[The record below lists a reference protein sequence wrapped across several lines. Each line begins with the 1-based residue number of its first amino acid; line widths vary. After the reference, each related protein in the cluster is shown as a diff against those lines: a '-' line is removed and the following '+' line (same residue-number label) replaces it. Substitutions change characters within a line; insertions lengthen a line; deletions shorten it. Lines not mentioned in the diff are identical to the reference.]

1 MNINQDTLILAGACA
16 AFLAACLSIMD
27 KFLSL
32 KERLATAHPRKK
44 EAEPAAQRAQAEEAP
59 HYRHRAPTKVFQV
72 SAYLL
77 VHEITVIAA
86 AGVLL
91 NYLGLVLSR
100 QLQSILYLDM
110 TGTALAAFLLGPW
123 WGMMVGLLSSSVVNW
138 LLYPEPGAALSIFPW
153 SLVNMTGGVF
163 WGLMARRAWFRKYMR
178 SARGSI
184 ISHVWYLTS
193 FGVLGGCVM
202 SIPGAFV
209 GAAVSGQTAF
219 TLSPQ
224 VAAVLD
230 RFASDWQQ
238 VLSHHLQAVFGTT
251 LGKSLGVTFVYW
263 MQNCLWY
270 IPDKT
275 MTAAIAL
282 AVLKYGF
289 PLFERELIHGGSSG
303 KPPVD
308 TRMAPLLVGLLY
320 SPSFGHLVTANLYAG
335 TRFWPLW
342 ASPWL
347 ILIAGYFFLYRRGPS
362 DSSVKQAC
370 LARAD
375 RYARVLKPIQAEPAY
390 EFCRRLTLAT
400 LIASVLFAVFL
411 PILLVD
417 FSRAAFNFFCVVYG
431 FLLAVHLVS
440 VAISQNLS
448 VARAN
453 E

>member
-1 MNINQDTLILAGACA
+1 MDQDTVIYAGAIA
-16 AFLAACLSIMD
+16 AFLAACLSIVD
-27 KFLSL
+27 KFMTL
-32 KERLATAHPRKK
+32 KERLAPPHPRRK
-44 EAEPAAQRAQAEEAP
+44 EAEQVAHRAHVEEARP
-59 HYRHRAPTKVFQV
+59 RHRAPAPTKVFQV

-77 VHEITVIAA
+77 VHELTVIVA

-110 TGTALAAFLLGPW
+110 TGTALVAFLLGPW
-123 WGMMVGLLSSSVVNW
+123 WGMMVGLLSSSVVNL

-153 SLVNMTGGVF
+153 SLVNMTGGIF
-163 WGLMARRAWFRKYMR
+163 WGLLARRAWFRKYLQ
-178 SARGSI
+178 SARGSTI
-184 ISHVWYLTS
+184 GHVWYLTT
-193 FGVLGGCVM
+193 FGILGGCVM

-209 GAAVSGQTAF
+209 GAAVSGQSAF
-219 TLSPQ
+219 ALSPQ

-230 RFASDWQQ
+230 RFASDWRQ
-238 VLSHHLQAVFGTT
+238 VLSGHLQLLFGTT
-251 LGKSLGVTFVYW
+251 LGKSLGLTFVYW

-289 PLFERELIHGGSSG
+289 PLFEQELIHGGSSG

-320 SPSFGHLVTANLYAG
+320 SPSFGTLVTAKLYAG
-335 TRFWPLW
+335 TQFWPLW
-342 ASPWL
+342 VSPWL
-347 ILIAGYFFLYRRGPS
+347 ILIAGYVFLYRRGPS
-362 DSSVKQAC
+362 ASSVKQAC
-370 LARAD
+370 LARAE
-375 RYARVLKPIQAEPAY
+375 RYARVLRPIQEEPAY

-400 LIASVLFAVFL
+400 LLASVLFAVFL

-448 VARAN
+448 VSRAA

>member
-1 MNINQDTLILAGACA
+1 MTLDQDFVIFAGALA
-16 AFLAACLSIMD
+16 AFVAACLSIVD
-27 KFLSL
+27 KFLTL
-32 KERLATAHPRKK
+32 KEKLAPTHPRKK
-44 EAEPAAQRAQAEEAP
+44 EAEPAAQRVHVEVAP
-59 HYRHRAPTKVFQV
+59 LPRHRGPVKAFQV
-72 SAYLL
+72 SSYLL
-77 VHEITVIAA
+77 VHEITVIVA
-86 AGVLL
+86 AGALL

-123 WGMMVGLLSSSVVNW
+123 WGMMVGLLSSSLVNL
-138 LLYPEPGAALSIFPW
+138 LLYPAPGGALSIFPW
-153 SLVNMTGGVF
+153 ALVNMTGGLF
-163 WGLMARRAWFRKYMR
+163 WGLMARRAWFRKYLR
-178 SARGSI
+178 SARGSTI
-184 ISHVWYLTS
+184 GHIWYLTS
-193 FGVLGGCVM
+193 FGILGGCVM

-219 TLSPQ
+219 ALSPQ
-224 VAAVLD
+224 VTAVLD
-230 RFASDWQQ
+230 RFASDWRQ
-238 VLSHHLQAVFGTT
+238 VLSDHLQLVFGTT
-251 LGKSLGVTFVYW
+251 WGKSLGLTLVYW

-289 PLFERELIHGGSSG
+289 PLFEQELIHGGASG
-303 KPPVD
+303 KPPSD

-320 SPSFGHLVTANLYAG
+320 APSFGTLVTAKLYAG
-335 TRFWPLW
+335 AQFWPLW

-347 ILIAGYFFLYRRGPS
+347 ILIAGYAFLYRHGPS
-362 DSSVKQAC
+362 ASSVKQAC

-375 RYARVLKPIQAEPAY
+375 RYARVLRPIQEEPAY

-400 LIASVLFAVFL
+400 LLASVLFAVFL

-448 VARAN
+448 VSRAGD
-453 E
+453 

>member
-1 MNINQDTLILAGACA
+1 MNIDQDTIIFAGAFA
-16 AFLAACLSIMD
+16 AFVAACLSIVD
-27 KFLSL
+27 KFFALRDRLSTA
-32 KERLATAHPRKK
+32 RLRKK
-44 EAEPAAQRAQAEEAP
+44 EAEPVAHRAQAEQAP
-59 HYRHRAPTKVFQV
+59 PGHRAPAKAFQV

-77 VHEITVIAA
+77 VHEITVVVA

-123 WGMMVGLLSSSVVNW
+123 WGMMVGLLSSSVVN
-138 LLYPEPGAALSIFPW
+138 LVLYPGPDGALSIFPW
-153 SLVNMTGGVF
+153 SIVNMTGGVF
-163 WGLMARRAWFRKYMR
+163 WGLMARRAWFRKYLR
-178 SARGSI
+178 SARGSTI
-184 ISHVWYLTS
+184 AHVWYLTS
-193 FGVLGGCVM
+193 FGILGGCVM

-209 GAAVSGQTAF
+209 SAAVSGQSALA
-219 TLSPQ
+219 LSPQ

-238 VLSHHLQAVFGTT
+238 VLSDHLQVLFGAA
-251 LGKSLGVTFVYW
+251 LGESLGRTFVYW
-263 MQNCLWY
+263 IQNCLWY

-289 PLFERELIHGGSSG
+289 PLFERELVHGGSSG

-320 SPSFGHLVTANLYAG
+320 LPSFGTLMSAELYAG
-335 TRFWPLW
+335 TQFWPLW

-347 ILIAGYFFLYRRGPS
+347 ILIAGYVFLYRRGPS
-362 DSSVKQAC
+362 DPSVRHAC
-370 LARAD
+370 LARAE
-375 RYARVLKPIQAEPAY
+375 RYARVLWPIQKEPAY

-400 LIASVLFAVFL
+400 LIASVLFTVFL

-448 VARAN
+448 VARAS

>member
-1 MNINQDTLILAGACA
+1 MNQDTVIYAGAIA
-16 AFLAACLSIMD
+16 AFLAACLSIVD
-27 KFLSL
+27 KFITL
-32 KERLATAHPRKK
+32 KERLSTAHPPRKK
-44 EAEPAAQRAQAEEAP
+44 EAEPVAQRAQAEEAP
-59 HYRHRAPTKVFQV
+59 PPRHRGPARAFQV

-77 VHEITVIAA
+77 VHEITVIVS

-123 WGMMVGLLSSSVVNW
+123 WGMLVGLLSSSVVNW

-153 SLVNMTGGVF
+153 SLVNMTGGLF

-184 ISHVWYLTS
+184 ISHVWYLAS
-193 FGVLGGCVM
+193 FGVLGACVM

-219 TLSPQ
+219 ALSPQ

-230 RFASDWQQ
+230 RFASDWRQ
-238 VLSHHLQAVFGTT
+238 VLSNHLQLLFGTT
-251 LGKSLGVTFVYW
+251 LGKSLSLTFVYW
-263 MQNCLWY
+263 IQNCLWY

-320 SPSFGHLVTANLYAG
+320 SPSFGHLVTSNLYAG

-347 ILIAGYFFLYRRGPS
+347 ILIAGYLVLYRRGPS

-375 RYARVLKPIQAEPAY
+375 RYARVLRPIQEEPAY

-411 PILLVD
+411 PVLLVD

-448 VARAN
+448 VARAH